1 MHEQL
6 FTFRL
11 DAEKEF
17 VNLRAIVLG
26 PPSDVELSDT
36 GEASSGSVDDAIIMD
51 HEIFHNGEMHK
62 AKVYDRAK
70 LDPGHIV
77 NGPAVITEMDS
88 TTVVFPGHE
97 AKVDSR
103 RNLLLSPKS

>member
-1 MHEQL
+1 MLTVPVSLDDVKAGKFEAVAKDFDEMHEQL

-36 GEASSGSVDDAIIMD
+36 GEASSGSVDSD
-51 HEIFHNGEMHK
+51 HYG
-62 AKVYDRAK
+62 
-70 LDPGHIV
+70 
-77 NGPAVITEMDS
+77 S
-88 TTVVFPGHE
+88 
-97 AKVDSR
+97 
-103 RNLLLSPKS
+103 